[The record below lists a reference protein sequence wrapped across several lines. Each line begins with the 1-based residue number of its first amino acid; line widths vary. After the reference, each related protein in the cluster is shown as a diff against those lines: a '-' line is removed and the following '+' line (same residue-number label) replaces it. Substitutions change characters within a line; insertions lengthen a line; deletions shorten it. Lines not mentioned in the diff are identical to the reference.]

1 MVNTKQISES
11 NVVKKGKSGKGSKD
25 KISKGKNNTTQATLT
40 QPIYNFVSQQQ
51 QLMYPCYMQP
61 FPVYNS

>member
-25 KISKGKNNTTQATLT
+25 KISKGKNNTT
-40 QPIYNFVSQQQ
+40 
-51 QLMYPCYMQP
+51 
-61 FPVYNS
+61 